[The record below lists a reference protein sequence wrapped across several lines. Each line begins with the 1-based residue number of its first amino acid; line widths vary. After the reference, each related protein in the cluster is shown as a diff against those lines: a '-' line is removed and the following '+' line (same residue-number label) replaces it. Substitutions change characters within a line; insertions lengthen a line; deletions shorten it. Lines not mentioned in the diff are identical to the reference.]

1 MGNISSYQK
10 VTFEDMQKIVDN
22 NNIVIINT
30 LDINNQSCLIKNTI
44 NASNEVELINNYI
57 KQDKTKEIIIY
68 GKNYY
73 DPTIYKKYTQLKNI
87 GFKNVKLY
95 MGGMFEW
102 LCLQDIYGKSLF
114 ETNGHDND
122 ILKYK

>member
-1 MGNISSYQK
+1 MFN
-10 VTFEDMQKIVDN
+10 
-22 NNIVIINT
+22 
-30 LDINNQSCLIKNTI
+30 KNTT
-44 NASNEVELINNYI
+44 NASKEVELINNYI

-102 LCLQDIYGKSLF
+102 F
-114 ETNGHDND
+114 V
-122 ILKYK
+122 YKIFMENAI